1 VRYKGRSARAGVVD
15 DRGATDD
22 PSAIRGAGGRMSNV
36 TSEPKL
42 SDMQYRVV
50 NTLGNGAGSTVL
62 LIADRNRG
70 GKRFALKVVKRQ
82 DADDDIYID
91 QARTEYE
98 VAQKLKH
105 PAIVEIYDCRT
116 KKSWFKLAGV
126 ELLMEYVEGRTLEEL
141 LAGEGRRPDMG
152 ELVVIFLQIASALVL
167 MHRRGVYHGDLKP
180 GNIMLTK
187 DGKVKLIDLGTAWI
201 KGRDKNRIQGT
212 PQYIAP
218 ETIESKVVD
227 DKTDIYNFGATMYRM
242 FTGRYANQG
251 SPKAG
256 EVSRSGKLVPPAQ
269 LDKRIPGILNVL
281 IVACLEMSPER
292 RPAGMFEVK
301 NQLEAVAKY
310 LGLSEADIPGSE
322 EVED

>member
-1 VRYKGRSARAGVVD
+1 MAD
-15 DRGATDD
+15 
-22 PSAIRGAGGRMSNV
+22 V
-36 TSEPKL
+36 TSEEPTL
-42 SDMQYRVV
+42 ADMQYRVV
-50 NTLGNGAGSTVL
+50 KPLGQGAGSTVL
-62 LIADRNRG
+62 LIADKTRG

-91 QARTEYE
+91 QARTEWE

-105 PAIVEIYDCRT
+105 PAIVRIYDIRT
-116 KKSWFKLAGV
+116 KKSWFRVSGV
-126 ELLMEYVEGRTLEEL
+126 ELLMEYLDGRTLEEL
-141 LAGEGRRPDMG
+141 LAGEGRRPDMK
-152 ELVVIFLQIASALVL
+152 ELVLIFVQVAAALAT

-218 ETIESKVVD
+218 ETVENKVVD
-227 DKTDIYNFGATMYRM
+227 EKSDLYNLGATMYRM

-251 SPKAG
+251 APQPG
-256 EVSRSGKLVPPAQ
+256 NVSKSGKVAPPMQ
-269 LDKRIPGILNVL
+269 IDSKIPGTLNETIL
-281 IVACLEMSPER
+281 ACLEPNPDK
-292 RPAGMFEVK
+292 RPAGVFEVK

-310 LGLSEADIPGSE
+310 LGVSEADLKGSE
-322 EVED
+322 EEEE

>member
-1 VRYKGRSARAGVVD
+1 
-15 DRGATDD
+15 
-22 PSAIRGAGGRMSNV
+22 MSNV

-91 QARTEYE
+91 QAKTEYE

-105 PAIVEIYDCRT
+105 PAIVQIYDCRM

-141 LAGEGRRPDMG
+141 LAGEGRRPGMG

-218 ETIESKVVD
+218 ETIDSKVVD

-251 SPKAG
+251 SPKTG
-256 EVSRSGKLVPPAQ
+256 DVSRSGKLVPPAQ
-269 LDKRIPGILNVL
+269 LDKKIPGILNIL
-281 IVACLEMSPER
+281 IVACLETNPEK
-292 RPAGMFEVK
+292 RPPGMFEVK

-310 LGLSEADIPGSE
+310 LGMSETDIPGSE

>member
-1 VRYKGRSARAGVVD
+1 
-15 DRGATDD
+15 
-22 PSAIRGAGGRMSNV
+22 MSNV

-42 SDMQYRVV
+42 GDMHYRVV
-50 NTLGNGAGSTVL
+50 NTLGTGAGSTVL
-62 LIADRNRG
+62 LIADKTRG

-116 KKSWFKLAGV
+116 KKSWFRLAGV
-126 ELLMEYVEGRTLEEL
+126 ELLMEYVDGRTLEEL
-141 LAGEGRRPDMG
+141 LAGEGRRPDRG
-152 ELVVIFLQIASALVL
+152 QLVLIFLQIASALVL

-201 KGRDKNRIQGT
+201 RGRDKNRIQGT

-218 ETIESKVVD
+218 ETLTDKVVD
-227 DKTDIYNFGATMYRM
+227 GRTDIYNFGATMYRM

-251 SPKAG
+251 QAKAG
-256 EVSRSGKLVPPAQ
+256 EVNKVSRLAAPSQIDAK
-269 LDKRIPGILNVL
+269 IPGALNALIL
-281 IVACLEMSPER
+281 ACLETSPEK
-292 RPAGMFEVK
+292 RPPGMFEIK
-301 NQLEAVAKY
+301 GQLEGVAKY
-310 LGLSEADIPGSE
+310 MGLEEAEIAGSE

>member
-1 VRYKGRSARAGVVD
+1 
-15 DRGATDD
+15 
-22 PSAIRGAGGRMSNV
+22 MSNA
-36 TSEPKL
+36 TSTPKFA
-42 SDMQYRVV
+42 DVQYRVV
-50 NTLGNGAGSTVL
+50 GPLGTGAGSTILQV
-62 LIADRNRG
+62 ADRTRG

-91 QARTEYE
+91 QAKTEYE

-105 PAIVEIYDCRT
+105 PAIVEIYDCRL
-116 KKSWFKLAGV
+116 KKSWFRLAGV

-141 LAGEGRRPDMG
+141 LAGEGRRPGMG

-201 KGRDKNRIQGT
+201 RGRDKNRIQGT

-218 ETIESKVVD
+218 ETLTDKVVD
-227 DKTDIYNFGATMYRM
+227 AKTDIYNFGATMYRM

-251 SPKAG
+251 QAKAG
-256 EVSRSGKLVPPAQ
+256 EVNKSSRLAPPSQ
-269 LDKRIPGILNVL
+269 IDQKIPGALNVL
-281 IVACLEMSPER
+281 ILACLETSPDK
-292 RPAGMFEVK
+292 RPPGMFEIK
-301 NQLEAVAKY
+301 GQLEAVAKY
-310 LGLSEADIPGSE
+310 MGLEEAEIAGSE

>member
-1 VRYKGRSARAGVVD
+1 MAD
-15 DRGATDD
+15 
-22 PSAIRGAGGRMSNV
+22 V
-36 TSEPKL
+36 TSGEPTL
-42 SDMQYRVV
+42 AEMQYRVV
-50 NTLGNGAGSTVL
+50 KPLGTGAGSTVL
-62 LIADRNRG
+62 LIADKGRG

-91 QARTEYE
+91 QARTEFE

-105 PAIVEIYDCRT
+105 PAIVRIYDCRT
-116 KKSWFKLAGV
+116 KKSWFKVSGV
-126 ELLMEYVEGRTLEEL
+126 ELLMEFVEGRTLEEL

-152 ELVVIFLQIASALVL
+152 ELVLVFVQVAAAMAT

-218 ETIESKVVD
+218 ETIENKVVD
-227 DKTDIYNFGATMYRM
+227 EKTDLYNLGATMYRM

-251 SPKAG
+251 EPRPG
-256 EVSRSGKLVPPAQ
+256 EAASKRKLAAPMQIDA
-269 LDKRIPGILNVL
+269 KIPGTLNETIL
-281 IVACLEMSPER
+281 ACLEMNPDK
-292 RPAGMFEVK
+292 RPAGVFEVK

-310 LGLSEADIPGSE
+310 LGLSEADLKGSE
-322 EVED
+322 EEEE